1 MSRKLFSLVLAAAF
15 IALFAFGCA
24 QKLKGEIAFKNETG
38 ETITEVV
45 MSHGNAKEF
54 DDKNLL
60 KEPLAPGATFS
71 LDKGVFSKA
80 GAYDFDFY
88 AEASDSSY
96 DLWDVDVKAVNSVSV
111 TKNDKYVEEIGADPK

>member
-1 MSRKLFSLVLAAAF
+1 MSKQLFSLALATAF
-15 IALFAFGCA
+15 IALFSFSCA

-54 DDKNLL
+54 DDNNLL

-71 LDKGVFSKA
+71 LDKGVFTKA

-88 AEASDSSY
+88 AEDSDASY
-96 DLWDVDVKAVNSVSV
+96 DLWDVDVKAVNAVSV
-111 TKNDKYVEEIGADPK
+111 TKNDKYVEEAGDDSE